1 MNLESLNAFTDLVI
15 LDISKTKIEEEE
27 ITDEFAFL
35 EQIYEKEEHEHL
47 YRQEWKEE
55 EWKDWCKKQKEI
67 EILINESMD
76 IQTLLDLLNL
86 L

>member
-15 LDISKTKIEEEE
+15 LDISKTKTEEEE

-35 EQIYEKEEHEHL
+35 EWIYEKEEHEHL
-47 YRQEWKEE
+47 YRQEQKEE
-55 EWKDWCKKQKEI
+55 EQKDWCRKQEI